1 MSEIEIT
8 RRGDG
13 EPVIEHTGFRLSWG
27 AVFAGLVVAMALQIL
42 FSLLGAAIGLSAVSP
57 NASAKGVGIGAAVWL
72 IVTALVSLYVGG
84 LVVGRMA
91 GVLTRGD
98 GAIHG
103 VLMWGLYTIL
113 ALYLLTSGI
122 GSLLGGAMQVATTA
136 ATATAGAVAQGGRPA
151 RLADSV
157 ARRAKATMDTIQQSA
172 GEVVSENKGDAAKG
186 AWLALLG
193 LALSAGAAA
202 LGAAQKARV

>member
-13 EPVIEHTGFRLSWG
+13 EPVVEHTGFRLSWG

-57 NASAKGVGIGAAVWL
+57 DASAKGVGIGAAIWL
-72 IVTALVSLYVGG
+72 IVTALISLYVGG

-91 GVLTRGD
+91 GILTRGD

-103 VLMWGLYTIL
+103 FIMWGLYTIL
-113 ALYLLTSGI
+113 ALGLLTRGI
-122 GSLLGGAMQVATTA
+122 GSLVGGALQVATTA
-136 ATATAGAVAQGGRPA
+136 ATATAGAAGRGGQPA
-151 RLADSV
+151 RVADTL
-157 ARRAKATMDTIQQSA
+157 ARRAQSAMDTIQQSA
-172 GEVVSENKGDAAKG
+172 GEVVSENKGDAAKA

-193 LALSAGAAA
+193 LALSAGAAT